1 MDCDNCKYNENL
13 YFDDQDILRC
23 FKEDDKEI
31 NSSDT
36 DFNCK
41 EPNLELIGVDISSGE
56 DFSIKTTYRRENGEI
71 TVIKSEII
79 E

>member
-1 MDCDNCKYNENL
+1 MDCDDCKYNENL

-31 NSSDT
+31 NSDT
-36 DFNCK
+36 NFKCK
-41 EPNLELIGVDISSGE
+41 ELNVEFIGVDISSGE
-56 DFSIKTTYRRENGEI
+56 DFSVMSTCRRENGKI
-71 TVIKSEII
+71 TVIKSEIM